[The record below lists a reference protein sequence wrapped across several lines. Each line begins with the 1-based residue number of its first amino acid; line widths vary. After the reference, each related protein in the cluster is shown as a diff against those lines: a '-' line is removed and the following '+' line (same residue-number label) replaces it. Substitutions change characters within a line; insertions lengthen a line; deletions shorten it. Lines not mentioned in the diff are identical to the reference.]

1 VRLLP
6 RSLPGRVALAAVG
19 AMAISLL
26 LAGTLLLE
34 AVSRDGRNAV
44 DDSLRA
50 RADRVGDRFG
60 GPIGPAARRPGGGD
74 GSLLAGTGTYVRV
87 LLGDEVVGGSGDT
100 PQGPLPV
107 PTSTGLSTVRVGGE
121 QWRSL
126 VVDAP
131 ALPQGARLQLLE
143 SLAPVDERVASTR
156 RLVILFGLLALA
168 ITALAS
174 WFGTSFVLRPLE
186 RLRSA
191 AAGVSST
198 EDLRSRLPAADD
210 DPEEVRAL
218 TASLNA
224 MLGRLE
230 ASATTT
236 DRALRATRRFA
247 ADAGHE
253 LRTPMTGLQANLDAL
268 LRNPDLSADER
279 AQALSEMAADQRRMA
294 ALLAGLQA
302 LARGDSA
309 DAVPRETVELGD
321 VLDAALQAARRRH
334 PEVSFELAE
343 EAADTTLT
351 GWPDGLRMLAD
362 NVLENA
368 AVHGRRGGRVAVRL
382 RARGSDRLELSFSD
396 DGPGI
401 PAGERER
408 VMERFVRGNG
418 SRAPGTGL
426 GLAIVA
432 QQAALHGGSVSLTE
446 SELGGL
452 LVDVDLRR

>member
-6 RSLPGRVALAAVG
+6 RSLPARVTLAAVG
-19 AMAISLL
+19 AMAISLV
-26 LAGTLLLE
+26 LAGTLLLQ
-34 AVSRDGRNAV
+34 AVSRDGRDAV
-44 DDSLRA
+44 DSSLRA
-50 RADRVGDRFG
+50 RAERIGG
-60 GPIGPAARRPGGGD
+60 GPGGPGGDVERGPPGD
-74 GSLLAGTGTYVRV
+74 AGLLAGAGTYVRV
-87 LLGDEVVGGSGDT
+87 LVGGQVVREGGDV
-100 PQGPLPV
+100 PQGELPLP
-107 PTSTGLSTVRVGGE
+107 TTTGLSTVRVGNDD
-121 QWRSL
+121 WRSL
-126 VVDAP
+126 VIDTAG
-131 ALPQGARLQLLE
+131 LPQARLQLLE
-143 SLAPVDERVASTR
+143 SLAPVNERVASTR
-156 RLVILFGLLALA
+156 RLVIIFGLLALVV
-168 ITALAS
+168 TALAS

-186 RLRSA
+186 RLRAA
-191 AAGVSST
+191 AAGVTST
-198 EDLRSRLPAADD
+198 EDLRSRLPQDDD
-210 DPEEVRAL
+210 DPDEVRAL

-268 LRNPDLSADER
+268 LRNPDLGADER
-279 AQALSEMAADQRRMA
+279 RQALGEMAADQQRMA

-309 DAVPRETVELGD
+309 DAVPRETVELGE

-334 PEVSFELAE
+334 PEVSFALAE
-343 EAADTTLT
+343 EAADSELT

-368 AVHGRRGGRVAVRL
+368 AVHGRPGGRVAVRL
-382 RARGSDRLELSFSD
+382 RADGADRLRLSFSD

-401 PAGERER
+401 AAGERER
-408 VMERFVRGNG
+408 VIERFVRGNG

-432 QQAALHGGSVSLTE
+432 QQAALHGGSVSLAE

-452 LVDVDLRR
+452 LVDVDLHR